1 MINLKIDGKDVQI
14 ASGATI
20 LDAAEQLGIKI
31 PTLCYLKKVSPT
43 GACRICAVEVEGAD
57 KTMTACNTRA
67 VDGMVV
73 TTQSEHLSKIRRQ
86 IVELLLVNHPLDC
99 PVCDAGGECDLQDV
113 CYSQDVVRQPFEA
126 DDVNAVTIDHWP
138 LIQQV
143 PNRCIMCE
151 KCVKTCHETI
161 GSSALFVNEKGDKA
175 FIDKDVNKCDFCG
188 NCVQV
193 CPTGTMIS
201 KPFKFK
207 ARPWELRKTA
217 SVCTLCSAQCQVDMH
232 SKQGKVMRVTA
243 EDGATVNDGN
253 LCVGGFFGHDYLAS
267 AQRLSAPLIEG
278 KESTWQDA
286 LDKVSEAFTGVRE
299 EQGGQ
304 ALAGLASPHLTNE
317 ENYLFQKLF
326 RVALG
331 SNNIDSEARFNSLRA
346 AKVLNEQLQLSGA
359 SNPIDRVGTAEA
371 VLVLGADLR
380 SESPALNWQAQLAA
394 RKNDAN
400 LIVAN
405 SRQVKLVR
413 QAEGFLQYQPGTE
426 TFLAGA
432 LAKLVSDKGL
442 ADDDFLNRCVVNRD
456 ELDAYLSSFD
466 VDAAC
471 AATGVSRDQLEAAAD
486 FLGEAASVAIVF
498 GRDVMGSAQAE
509 AAVAAIAN
517 LALVTGSL
525 HGDQGGLFPVAPKGN
540 SQGLIDAGVAPE
552 LLPGLQNYASGKDHF
567 ATTWNCTLPDSGA
580 DASGI
585 LEGIEKGSI
594 KALYLAGTNPLVNF
608 PESARWR
615 KALEKIEF
623 LVVQDILSS
632 NLTDLAS
639 VVLPGAA
646 TAEKR
651 GSVTALDQRV
661 NKLRIAVAAPGEA
674 RPDLAIISDLFAR
687 LTGKPEPSENVVRQ
701 EMMALSGSYADVCQ
715 SLEQSTFCWKTSYS
729 PAEKSLKVSTPE
741 LTQPE
746 AGELKLLLSKCPFQF
761 GTTTTYSAANNELA
775 PEGLIIVN
783 PEDAANLGV
792 AEGAKLKITGPAG
805 SASGKVMINNMVP
818 AGLLAAADNFA
829 EMNIQQILSSG
840 TNCVAVTAAK
850 A

>member
-14 ASGATI
+14 APGATI

-73 TTQSEHLSKIRRQ
+73 TTQSERLSRIRRQ

-99 PVCDAGGECDLQDV
+99 PVCDAGGECDLQDI

-126 DDVNAVTIDHWP
+126 DDVNTGTIDHWP

-161 GSSALFVNEKGDKA
+161 GSGALFVNEKGDKA
-175 FIDKDVNKCDFCG
+175 FIDKDVDKCDFCG

-207 ARPWELRKTA
+207 ARPWELRKTP

-232 SKQGKVMRVTA
+232 SKQGKVMRVTS

-267 AQRLSAPLIEG
+267 DQRLTTPLIEG
-278 KESTWQDA
+278 QSASWEDA
-286 LDKVSEAFTGVRE
+286 LNKVATAFSALRD

-304 ALAGLASPHLTNE
+304 VLAGLASPHLTNE

-331 SNNIDSEARFNSLRA
+331 SNNIDSEVRFSSLRA
-346 AKVLNEQLQLSGA
+346 AKVLNAQLQLSGA
-359 SNPIDRVGTAEA
+359 SNPLDRVGKAGA
-371 VLVLGADLR
+371 VLVFGADLR

-394 RKNDAN
+394 RKNDAK

-405 SRQVKLVR
+405 PRRIKLVR
-413 QAEGFLQYQPGTE
+413 QAESFLQYRPGSE
-426 TFLAGA
+426 THLAGA
-432 LAKLVSDKGL
+432 LAKVLVDKGL
-442 ADDDFLNRCVVNRD
+442 ADDDFLNRCVGNRD
-456 ELDAYLSSFD
+456 ELDAYLNSFD
-466 VDAAC
+466 LDAAC
-471 AATGVSRDQLEAAAD
+471 AVTGISREQLENAAD
-486 FLGEAASVAIVF
+486 YLGSAASVAIVF
-498 GRDVMGSAQAE
+498 GRDVMGAAQAE
-509 AAVAAIAN
+509 SAIAAIAN
-517 LALVTGSL
+517 LALVTGAL

-540 SQGLIDAGVAPE
+540 TQGLIDAGVAPE
-552 LLPGLQNYASGKDHF
+552 FLPGLQDYTTGQETF
-567 ATTWNCTLPDSGA
+567 AKAWHCTLPEAGA
-580 DASGI
+580 DAVGI
-585 LEGIEKGSI
+585 LEGIEQGKI
-594 KALYLAGTNPLVNF
+594 KALYLAGANPLVAF
-608 PESARWR
+608 PENARWR
-615 KALEKIEF
+615 KALDKLDI
-623 LVVQDILSS
+623 LVVQDILA
-632 NLTDLAS
+632 NDLTALAT

-646 TAEKR
+646 SSEKR
-651 GSVTALDQRV
+651 GSVTAMDQRV

-674 RPDLAIISDLFAR
+674 RPDLAILSDLFAR
-687 LTGKPEPSENVVRQ
+687 LTGKPEPSENAIRQ
-701 EMMALSGSYADVCQ
+701 EMMELSGGYTDVCQ
-715 SLEQSTFCWKTSYS
+715 ALEQSNFCWKQPYS
-729 PAEKSLKVSTPE
+729 PESQALVAATPE
-741 LTQPE
+741 LVAPE
-746 AGELKLLLSKCPFQF
+746 AAEMKLMLSKCPFQF

-775 PEGLIIVN
+775 PEGVIIVN
-783 PEDAANLGV
+783 PEDAGKLGV
-792 AEGAKLKITGPAG
+792 ADGGKLKVTGPAG
-805 SASGKVMINNMVP
+805 SASGKVMIHEMMP
-818 AGLLAAADNFA
+818 AGLLAASDNFA
-829 EMNIQQILSSG
+829 GMNIQQIMPSG
-840 TNCVAVTAAK
+840 SNCVAVTVAK
-850 A
+850 T